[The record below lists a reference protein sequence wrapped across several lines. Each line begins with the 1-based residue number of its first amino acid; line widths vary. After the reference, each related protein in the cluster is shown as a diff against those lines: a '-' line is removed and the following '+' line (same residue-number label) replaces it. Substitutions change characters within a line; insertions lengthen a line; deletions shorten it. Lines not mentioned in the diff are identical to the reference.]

1 MQCEYGGD
9 PLKALVISGLCV
21 IFVVS
26 FVGLSIFGT
35 SLWIAYA
42 VMAAIEVVA
51 AVGLIVSR
59 WTNRPAAV
67 VLAILAMFQA
77 GQSYFYEQTRYS
89 ANDPVIPIDNF
100 GVLVLCVLAIG
111 LIAAKPLRSDRGSVR
126 D

>member
-1 MQCEYGGD
+1 MQRECGGD

-26 FVGLSIFGT
+26 FVGLSVFGT
-35 SLWIAYA
+35 SLWIAYG
-42 VMAAIEVVA
+42 VMAAIEVVV
-51 AVGLIVSR
+51 AVGLVVSR
-59 WTNRPAAV
+59 WTNKPAAV
-67 VLAILAMFQA
+67 VVAILAVFQA

-89 ANDPVIPIDNF
+89 ANDPVIPIDNL

-111 LIAAKPLRSDRGSVR
+111 LIAARPSRSDRGSVR